1 MINKYTIMKTKL
13 TNQMKRVTIN
23 MPLKEV
29 EKIEKK
35 IKEGNFLNVS
45 DFCRTA
51 IREKLEKN

>member
-1 MINKYTIMKTKL
+1 MKTKL